1 MKKNTLLLL
10 VLAFTSVM
18 AFAQDTLYIY
28 RGGAVVSKRA
38 VAQIDSITFTAPS
51 PLAGTFQD
59 LDGNIYHTVTIG
71 NQTWML
77 ENLKTTKF
85 RNGESITNVTDNAA
99 WVGLTTAAWCDYENS
114 SVNGNIFGHLYNWY
128 AANDSR
134 IIAPAGWHVPTVEEW
149 DTLKDYLI
157 ANGYNYDGTIENNKF
172 AKALASTSY
181 WYTSDIPGA
190 PGNNQKANNNTG
202 FTAFPG
208 GGRYGIGTGDYF
220 SLGIGSF
227 WWTNTEFTDIEAWYK
242 VLFYGYSFMGN
253 YGDYKKYGYSIRC
266 IKSDLPV
273 ITTTAAS
280 SITSN
285 SVVSGGNITF
295 DGNDPIISRGICW
308 NTTGNPTIADSKT
321 TDGSG
326 KGIFDGS
333 GKGIFSSSI
342 YELTPGTTYYICAY
356 ATNSVGTAYGNVITF
371 KTTATK
377 PTISTVAVTEI
388 TANSATS
395 GGNISN
401 DGGATVSVRGVCWST
416 NPNPTTDHLKTTDG
430 AGPGTFSSALTNLT
444 SGTIYYVRAY
454 ATNNMGTSYGNEVSF
469 NTPSIYVSFIS
480 DAKKSVVSTDTYV
493 HFSTTVPAISAPN
506 DFNLISD
513 NSVVTDLDDLVLAT
527 STKDGI
533 LEKTFAAYGLGLIG
547 TDYKFEFSL
556 PAYLGSDG
564 VTNQNS
570 FVTLDGVTN
579 ILTVN
584 QGTSSIDSTPLV
596 LVKLK
601 SIDGNL
607 LAEAYIKFKIS
618 N

>member
-51 PLAGTFQD
+51 PMAGTFQD

-85 RNGESITNVTDNAA
+85 RNGDLIPNITDGTT
-99 WVGLTTAAWCDYENS
+99 WVNTSSAAWCNYNNDPA
-114 SVNGNIFGHLYNWY
+114 NGETYGRLYNWY
-128 AANDSR
+128 AAGDSR
-134 IIAPAGWHVPTVEEW
+134 IIAPAGWHVSSADEW
-149 DTLKDYLI
+149 ATLKNYLI
-157 ANGYNYDGTIENNKF
+157 ANGYNYDGTTVNNKM
-172 AKALASTSY
+172 AKSLAATTY
-181 WYTSDIPGA
+181 WYPSSVAGT
-190 PGNNQKANNNTG
+190 PGNDQKTNNSTG
-202 FTAFPG
+202 FTALPG
-208 GGRYGIGTGDYF
+208 GGRYGIATGDFF
-220 SLGIGSF
+220 SLNIGSF

-242 VLFYGYSFMGN
+242 AIFYGYIYMGD

-266 IKSDLPV
+266 VKSDLPV

-280 SITSN
+280 SITST
-285 SVVSGGNITF
+285 SVISGGNITF
-295 DGNDPIISRGICW
+295 DGNDPITSRGICW

-326 KGIFDGS
+326 KGIF
-333 GKGIFSSSI
+333 SSSI
-342 YELTPGTTYYICAY
+342 SELTPGTTYYICAY

-371 KTTATK
+371 RTTATT
-377 PTISTVAVTEI
+377 PALTTEPITEI

-395 GGNISN
+395 GGNISS

-469 NTPSIYVSFIS
+469 NTPSIYTSFIS
-480 DAKKSVVSTDTYV
+480 DAKKSVVSTDTYL
-493 HFSTTVPAISAPN
+493 HFRTTVPAIGDVN
-506 DFNLISD
+506 DFNLIPD

-601 SIDGNL
+601 SMDGNS